1 MPKEK
6 KKKESQ
12 ELGKIEKPEAEK
24 FQKGRKL
31 IFVPLLFAP
40 YDSESELQQL
50 HDKYWQQVKEQ
61 IENLESKL
69 MNVTRIYHE
78 FICVDGEEGVK
89 EIEHMNAGSYDI
101 VKNLVKKG
109 SALMA
114 AESVEMLTEFMDWN
128 RCLSARLTNQKV
140 ITKIYELYSEAQKSR
155 EEWIG
160 KAIDLTLGEDEFG
173 LLIMKDS
180 HKLQFPQNVEVFYVA
195 PPSLDEIKR
204 FVRDMKSAPP
214 QADKKEE
221 KPAAKKPAAK
231 KPAAKKPATKKPAA
245 KKTTEKKEK

>member
-1 MPKEK
+1 MSEDK
-6 KKKESQ
+6 KKNKAQ

-40 YDSESELQQL
+40 YEKGTELQKL

-61 IENLESKL
+61 IDNLEGKL
-69 MNVTRIYHE
+69 LDVTRIYHE
-78 FICVDGEEGVK
+78 FISIEGEEGVK
-89 EIEHMNAGSYDI
+89 EVERMASGSHDI

-109 SALMA
+109 SKLMA
-114 AESVEMLTEFMDWN
+114 AESVELLGEYLDWN
-128 RCLSARLTNQKV
+128 KCLSARLANPKV
-140 ITKIYELYSEAQKSR
+140 LNKIYEFYEESLKNR

-160 KAIDLTLGEDEFG
+160 KGIDFTLKENEFG
-173 LLIMKDS
+173 LLFMRENN
-180 HKLQFPQNVEVFYVA
+180 KLKFPTDIEVFYVA

-204 FVRDMKSAPP
+204 YVRDMKSSASQAP
-214 QADKKEE
+214 KKEE

-231 KPAAKKPATKKPAA
+231 KTTTKKTA
-245 KKTTEKKEK
+245 EKKK

>member
-6 KKKESQ
+6 KKAESQ

-40 YDSESELQQL
+40 HDKESELQQL

-61 IENLESKL
+61 INNLESKL
-69 MNVTRIYHE
+69 LDVTRIYHE
-78 FICVDGEEGVK
+78 FISIEGDEGVK
-89 EIEHMNAGSYDI
+89 EAERMDAGSYDI
-101 VKNLVKKG
+101 VKSLVKKG
-109 SALMA
+109 SKLMA
-114 AESVEMLTEFMDWN
+114 AESVELLSEYMDWN
-128 RCLSARLTNQKV
+128 RCLSCRISNQKV
-140 ITKIYELYSEAQKSR
+140 LTKVYEFYNEALKSR

-160 KAIDLTLGEDEFG
+160 KGIDLTLGDNEFG
-173 LLIMKDS
+173 LLIMRENN
-180 HKLQFPQNVEVFYVA
+180 KLQFPSDIEVFYVA

-204 FVRDMKSAPP
+204 YVREMKSSLP
-214 QADKKEE
+214 QTPKKEE

-231 KPAAKKPATKKPAA
+231 KTTAKKDK
-245 KKTTEKKEK
+245 

>member
-6 KKKESQ
+6 KKTESQ

-40 YDSESELQQL
+40 YDNETELQKL
-50 HDKYWQQVKEQ
+50 HNKYWQQVKEQ

-69 MNVTRIYHE
+69 MDVTRIYHE
-78 FICVDGEEGVK
+78 FICIEGDEGVK
-89 EIEHMNAGSYDI
+89 EIERMNAGSYDI

-109 SALMA
+109 AKLMA
-114 AESVEMLTEFMDWN
+114 AESVDMLTEFMDWN
-128 RCLSARLTNQKV
+128 KCLSARISNQKV
-140 ITKIYELYSEAQKSR
+140 ITKVYDFYNEALKNR

-160 KAIDLTLGEDEFG
+160 KGIDLTLGEDEFG

-195 PPSLDEIKR
+195 PPSLDEINR
-204 FVRDMKSAPP
+204 WVREKKSAPP
-214 QADKKEE
+214 QAPQKDE

-231 KPAAKKPATKKPAA
+231 KPAAKKTA
-245 KKTTEKKEK
+245 EKKEK

>member
-1 MPKEK
+1 MSEDK
-6 KKKESQ
+6 KKNKAQ

-40 YDSESELQQL
+40 YEKGTELQKL

-61 IENLESKL
+61 IDNLESKL
-69 MNVTRIYHE
+69 LNVTRIYHE
-78 FICVDGEEGVK
+78 FIPIDGNEGVK
-89 EIEHMNAGSYDI
+89 EIERLAAGSHDI
-101 VKNLVKKG
+101 VKNLVNKG
-109 SALMA
+109 SNLMA
-114 AESVEMLTEFMDWN
+114 AESVELLSEYMDWN

-140 ITKIYELYSEAQKSR
+140 MTKVYEFYDAAMKSR

-160 KAIDLTLGEDEFG
+160 KGIDLSLGANEFG
-173 LLIMKDS
+173 LLIMRENN
-180 HKLQFPQNVEVFYVA
+180 KLQFPTDIEVFYVA

-204 FVRDMKSAPP
+204 YVRDMKSSVSQAP
-214 QADKKEE
+214 KKEE

-231 KPAAKKPATKKPAA
+231 KTTTKKTA
-245 KKTTEKKEK
+245 EKKK

>member
-6 KKKESQ
+6 KKNESQ

-40 YDSESELQQL
+40 YDNESELQKL
-50 HDKYWQQVKEQ
+50 HNKYWQQVKEQ

-69 MNVTRIYHE
+69 MGVTRIYHE
-78 FICVDGEEGVK
+78 FICVEGEEGVK
-89 EIEHMNAGSYDI
+89 EIERMNAGSYDI
-101 VKNLVKKG
+101 VNSLVKKG
-109 SALMA
+109 SKLMA

-128 RCLSARLTNQKV
+128 KCLSARISNQKV
-140 ITKIYELYSEAQKSR
+140 ITKVYEFYNEALKSR

-160 KAIDLTLGEDEFG
+160 KGIDLTLGDDEFG

-195 PPSLDEIKR
+195 PPSLDEINR
-204 FVRDMKSAPP
+204 WVRDRKAAMP
-214 QADKKEE
+214 QTPKKEE

-231 KPAAKKPATKKPAA
+231 KPST
-245 KKTTEKKEK
+245 KKTTEKK

>member
-6 KKKESQ
+6 KKNESQ

-40 YDSESELQQL
+40 YDNESELQKL
-50 HDKYWQQVKEQ
+50 HNKYWQQVKEQ

-69 MNVTRIYHE
+69 MDVTRIYHE
-78 FICVDGEEGVK
+78 FICVEGEEGVK
-89 EIEHMNAGSYDI
+89 EIERMDAGSYDI
-101 VKNLVKKG
+101 VKSLVKKG
-109 SALMA
+109 SKLMA

-128 RCLSARLTNQKV
+128 KCLSARLSNQKV
-140 ITKIYELYSEAQKSR
+140 ITKVYESYNEALKNR
-155 EEWIG
+155 EQWIEKG
-160 KAIDLTLGEDEFG
+160 VDLTLGEDEFG

-204 FVRDMKSAPP
+204 WVRDMKSAQP
-214 QADKKEE
+214 QTPKKEE

-231 KPAAKKPATKKPAA
+231 KAAP
-245 KKTTEKKEK
+245 KKTTEKNR